1 MFLSSLQACGGPL
14 IPFRAGR
21 IDAKGPVVEGFLPLP
36 EQSTTTHSQQFA
48 RMGFSQQEMISLVAC
63 GHTIGGVHR
72 VNNPQITSANHAGFD
87 STRTNFDNL
96 VAREYTN
103 GSFVNPLAQPI
114 NSDNLAT
121 SSDSRLFSSDG
132 NITLSR
138 YAASQ
143 DAFFADCNT
152 VFSRMLNDGQ

>member
-1 MFLSSLQACGGPL
+1 M

-21 IDAKGPVVEGFLPLP
+21 IDAKSPVVEGFLPLP
-36 EQSTTTHSQQFA
+36 EQSTTTHTQQFA
-48 RMGFSQQEMISLVAC
+48 RMGFSRDEMISLVVC

-72 VNNPQITSANHAGFD
+72 VNSPQITSANHAGFD

-96 VAREYTN
+96 VAKEYVN
-103 GSFVNPLAQPI
+103 GSTVNPLGQPV
-114 NSDNLAT
+114 NNNNLAT

-132 NITLSR
+132 NVTLNR

-143 DAFFADCNT
+143 DAFFTDCDT
-152 VFSRMLNDGQ
+152 VFSRMLNDGQPCSNLQWPLRA